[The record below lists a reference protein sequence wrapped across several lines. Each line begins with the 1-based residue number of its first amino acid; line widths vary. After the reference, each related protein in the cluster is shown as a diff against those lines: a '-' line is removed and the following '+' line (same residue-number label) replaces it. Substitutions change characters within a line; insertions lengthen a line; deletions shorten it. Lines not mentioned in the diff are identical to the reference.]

1 MQDNLSK
8 QENKDTAQPLNLVVI
23 FNISSSLFKPS
34 EFWIEVHSVD
44 GKLGVMFILP
54 TITTPESLI
63 NKEQVAAIYRLLKG
77 MP

>member
-34 EFWIEVHSVD
+34 EF
-44 GKLGVMFILP
+44 
-54 TITTPESLI
+54 
-63 NKEQVAAIYRLLKG
+63 
-77 MP
+77 